1 MQKAGEY
8 LHYGCCQDVAL
19 WFLDKDRTTD
29 YNNLGF
35 ADTLHL
41 ASSQIISTC
50 YHASKTKNGFARD
63 AWVNFFYDIYDT
75 FTMNKKKQI
84 QIIGGGL
91 AGCEAAW
98 QVARRGCAVCL
109 YDMKPHR
116 FSPAHHSP
124 LLAEM
129 VCSNSLRSNAQN
141 SAVGLLK
148 EEMRRLNSLV
158 MRVATETAVPAGKA
172 LAVNRE
178 LFSQAITECLER
190 HPLIEIIHQEQ
201 TEIPAP
207 ANTPIILATGPLT
220 SEAMTEALVQLTGRD
235 RLAFYDAI
243 APIVHSESL
252 DMNIVYLK
260 SRYDDGPGDYLNCPM
275 NKEEYLAFIAA
286 LKSADTVPLKDFEDV
301 KYFEGCL
308 PIEVMVARGDNT
320 LRFGP
325 MKPVGL
331 DDPRTGRWPYAV
343 VQLRKENRQGSLY
356 NLVGFQTKLTY
367 SEQNRIFRMIPGMT
381 QADFARL
388 GSIHRNTFVC
398 APELLEP
405 TLQLKS
411 RPDLFLA
418 GQLSGVEGYVEST
431 AMGLLAGINASRMMT
446 GRPLVIPPPETAHGA
461 LITHLT
467 QSDPKH
473 FQPSNVNFGLFPEWN
488 EGDKQE
494 QKTAK
499 ISKAL
504 RGELR
509 ASTALAALTQW
520 QDEHELQ

>member
-1 MQKAGEY
+1 M
-8 LHYGCCQDVAL
+8 
-19 WFLDKDRTTD
+19 TP
-29 YNNLGF
+29 
-35 ADTLHL
+35 
-41 ASSQIISTC
+41 
-50 YHASKTKNGFARD
+50 
-63 AWVNFFYDIYDT
+63 
-75 FTMNKKKQI
+75 KKQI

-98 QVARRGCAVCL
+98 QAASRGCAVRL
-109 YDMKPHR
+109 FDMKPHR

-129 VCSNSLRSNAQN
+129 VCSNSLRSDAKN

-148 EEMRRLNSLV
+148 EEMRRLGSLL
-158 MRVATETAVPAGKA
+158 MLVAAETAVPAGKA
-172 LAVNRE
+172 LAVNRDH
-178 LFSQAITECLER
+178 FSEKVTEQLEQ
-190 HPLIEIIHQEQ
+190 HPLIEIVRQEQ
-201 TEIPAP
+201 TEIPSP
-207 ANTPIILATGPLT
+207 TDVPIILATGPLT
-220 SEAMTEALVQLTGRD
+220 SEAMTDSLVQLTGRD

-243 APIVHSESL
+243 APIVDAESL
-252 DMNIVYLK
+252 DMDIVYLK

-275 NKEEYLAFIAA
+275 NKEEYFAFITA
-286 LKSADTVPLKDFEDV
+286 LKEADTVPLKDFEEV

-367 SEQNRIFRMIPGMT
+367 GEQKRVFRMIPGLAR
-381 QADFARL
+381 ADFARL

-431 AMGLLAGINASRMMT
+431 AMGLLAGINASRMVA
-446 GRPLVIPPPETAHGA
+446 GKSLLVPPPETALGA

-467 QSDPKH
+467 LSEPKH
-473 FQPSNVNFGLFPEWN
+473 FQPSNVNFGLFPPWEDHQREQG
-488 EGDKQE
+488 EGQKIRKTGKQF
-494 QKTAK
+494 
-499 ISKAL
+499 

-509 ASTALAALTQW
+509 AATALEALSEW
-520 QDEHELQ
+520 QRQNEMP

>member
-1 MQKAGEY
+1 
-8 LHYGCCQDVAL
+8 
-19 WFLDKDRTTD
+19 
-29 YNNLGF
+29 
-35 ADTLHL
+35 
-41 ASSQIISTC
+41 
-50 YHASKTKNGFARD
+50 
-63 AWVNFFYDIYDT
+63 
-75 FTMNKKKQI
+75 MNKKRRI

-98 QVARRGCAVCL
+98 QAARRGCAVCL

-116 FSPAHHSP
+116 FSPAHNSP

-141 SAVGLLK
+141 SAIGLLK
-148 EEMRRLNSLV
+148 EEMRRLDSLI

-178 LFSQAITECLER
+178 LFSQAITECLKQ
-190 HPLIEIIHQEQ
+190 HPLVEIIYQEQ

-207 ANTPIILATGPLT
+207 ADAPIILATGPLS
-220 SEAMTEALVQLTGRD
+220 SEAMTNSLVQLTGRD

-243 APIVHSESL
+243 APIIHSESL
-252 DMNIVYLK
+252 NMEIVYLK

-275 NKEEYLAFIAA
+275 NKEEYLKFIAA
-286 LKSADTVPLKDFEDV
+286 LKGADTVPLKDFEEI

-331 DDPRTGRWPYAV
+331 DDPRTGRYPYAV

-356 NLVGFQTKLTY
+356 NLVGFQTKLIY
-367 SEQNRIFRMIPGMT
+367 SEQKRIFRMIPGMG

-405 TLQLKS
+405 TLQFKS

-446 GRPLVIPPPETAHGA
+446 GKSLIIPPPETAHGA
-461 LITHLT
+461 LIAHLT

-488 EGDKQE
+488 QEDKKE

-499 ISKAL
+499 LSKAL

-509 ASTALAALTQW
+509 ASIALEALTRW
-520 QDEHELQ
+520 QSEHELQ